1 MKEKNAK
8 SLSLMRSLSHIAVL
22 IAAVGSLD
30 FMYNGSN
37 HQKSIIL
44 LLLFTGWVILPFAGL
59 LVLDTIAKSWSS
71 KARNQLYWFIF
82 VMSVA
87 SLIAYSGVL
96 LPSGT
101 KTAFIFL
108 VAPVISWLIIILVI
122 MVSRYG
128 RNQRDH
134 IN

>member
-1 MKEKNAK
+1 MKPKN
-8 SLSLMRSLSHIAVL
+8 STSRNIMRTLSRIAVL
-22 IAAVGSLD
+22 IASVGSLD
-30 FMYNGSN
+30 FMYNGS
-37 HQKSIIL
+37 HQQKSIIL
-44 LLLFTGWVILPFAGL
+44 MLLFTGWVMLPFAGL
-59 LVLDTIAKSWSS
+59 LVFDTIAKSWSS
-71 KARNQLYWFIF
+71 RARNLLYWFILIL
-82 VMSVA
+82 SVA

-128 RNQRDH
+128 RDQRDH
-134 IN
+134 IH